1 MAYSLVYTSQFKK
14 DFKRVQKQRKDL
26 SKLKIE
32 LELLIEGESLPEKYK
47 DHPLHGNYEGTR
59 DCHISPDWVLIYVI
73 AGDELRLIRTGSHA
87 ELFE

>member
-1 MAYSLVYTSQFKK
+1 MAYNLVYTAQFKK
-14 DFKRVQKQRKDL
+14 DFKRIQKQRKDL
-26 SKLKIE
+26 SKLKTI
-32 LELLIEGESLPEKYK
+32 LELLVAGEALPEKNK
-47 DHPLHGNYEGTR
+47 DHTLHGNYEGTR